1 MREEELRRERRP
13 KCSNIRELR
22 AALAGRE
29 PEIELK
35 QGCKF
40 QVKSVEDVR
49 REREDAILGDE
60 VAQVEL
66 TDAQRACASETRPN
80 MQREVTRVRDEAEAK
95 AAKARTL
102 LETLTGRD
110 ADTGGPLEIDRTV
123 RLVNGGGPLAR
134 PQIVGGVRDGGL
146 VQRSRLKVN
155 VMECRGLPKMDL
167 IGTNEVYVNLEVG
180 IEKWSSSIIE
190 SDNPKWAATAQE
202 HYGESHQFALSRRP
216 GQRTMMRLAVW
227 DEDTGSRDDLIGS
240 YLVELPLT
248 LEEAQRRKGVDPYQD
263 RGFMF
268 PFSRIEGIDKEIWSS
283 SCWYPLISGQGQP
296 AGECHLKIKWTDWN
310 SEAVEEG
317 GEDDAG
323 EAELIGEEVNA
334 SRPGSCASMSKE
346 EWFKFQMNEKEKKMQ
361 FLMQTLIDV
370 SRTNAEVDISGVEIV
385 GSTICEGRFVF
396 KMIDLY

>member
-1 MREEELRRERRP
+1 MGGGASSEEFEAQVREEELRRERRP

-190 SDNPKWAATAQE
+190 SDNPK
-202 HYGESHQFALSRRP
+202 
-216 GQRTMMRLAVW
+216 
-227 DEDTGSRDDLIGS
+227 
-240 YLVELPLT
+240 
-248 LEEAQRRKGVDPYQD
+248 
-263 RGFMF
+263 
-268 PFSRIEGIDKEIWSS
+268 
-283 SCWYPLISGQGQP
+283 
-296 AGECHLKIKWTDWN
+296 
-310 SEAVEEG
+310 
-317 GEDDAG
+317 
-323 EAELIGEEVNA
+323 
-334 SRPGSCASMSKE
+334 
-346 EWFKFQMNEKEKKMQ
+346 
-361 FLMQTLIDV
+361 
-370 SRTNAEVDISGVEIV
+370 
-385 GSTICEGRFVF
+385 
-396 KMIDLY
+396 